1 MSRRLC
7 LLLVV
12 ALLSWQ
18 PAGATPAAPA
28 PPVRSDS
35 VLPGPAMLADIAVL
49 EQAYGALHPGLYR
62 YSSEQAVAQRFAAL
76 RAELGQGATLAQAYL
91 AISRLTASVRCGH
104 SFPNFV
110 NQPEAIQHALF
121 DHDRHLPFYFR
132 WLDGRMVISRNGSNQ
147 RSLVPG
153 TEVLAIDGV
162 PAAQILS
169 ALMGVARADGSND
182 AKRIAQMEVQGFA
195 RIEAFDAYLPLLFPQ
210 ISAEPLL
217 RVRGPGRTAVRTL
230 QVHSLT
236 AAQRQAMAPIQ
247 PRDSTAPAWRLEMPD
262 ARLAILRMPDWALYD
277 SQWDWRGFLAQSF
290 STLAARKVP
299 ALVIDLRGNEG
310 GLDVGSVLQG
320 YLSAHALGVPPMR
333 KRVRYRRLPASLAP
347 FVTTWDASFRDWGAR
362 AVEDADDARFYTLRD
377 AASDGEP
384 TETSTQI
391 APRAPHF
398 AGKVFVLIGAENSS
412 ATFEFAQRVQAN
424 GLATL
429 VGQPT
434 GGNLRG
440 INGSAFFFVQL
451 PNSHIEVD
459 LPLVGQFPLTAQP
472 DRGVLPDITVRP
484 SAADLQHGTD
494 AEMAAVT
501 ALLPGA

>member
-18 PAGATPAAPA
+18 PAGATPAASA

-217 RVRGPGRTAVRTL
+217 RVRGPGGGAVRTL

-247 PRDSTAPAWRLEMPD
+247 PRDSTAPAWRLEMPN

-290 STLAARKVP
+290 
-299 ALVIDLRGNEG
+299 
-310 GLDVGSVLQG
+310 
-320 YLSAHALGVPPMR
+320 PP
-333 KRVRYRRLPASLAP
+333 
-347 FVTTWDASFRDWGAR
+347 W
-362 AVEDADDARFYTLRD
+362 
-377 AASDGEP
+377 
-384 TETSTQI
+384 
-391 APRAPHF
+391 PRARSP
-398 AGKVFVLIGAENSS
+398 
-412 ATFEFAQRVQAN
+412 RW
-424 GLATL
+424 
-429 VGQPT
+429 
-434 GGNLRG
+434 
-440 INGSAFFFVQL
+440 
-451 PNSHIEVD
+451 
-459 LPLVGQFPLTAQP
+459 
-472 DRGVLPDITVRP
+472 
-484 SAADLQHGTD
+484 
-494 AEMAAVT
+494 
-501 ALLPGA
+501 

>member
-1 MSRRLC
+1 M
-7 LLLVV
+7 
-12 ALLSWQ
+12 
-18 PAGATPAAPA
+18 
-28 PPVRSDS
+28 
-35 VLPGPAMLADIAVL
+35 
-49 EQAYGALHPGLYR
+49 
-62 YSSEQAVAQRFAAL
+62 
-76 RAELGQGATLAQAYL
+76 
-91 AISRLTASVRCGH
+91 
-104 SFPNFV
+104 
-110 NQPEAIQHALF
+110 
-121 DHDRHLPFYFR
+121 
-132 WLDGRMVISRNGSNQ
+132 
-147 RSLVPG
+147 
-153 TEVLAIDGV
+153 
-162 PAAQILS
+162 
-169 ALMGVARADGSND
+169 
-182 AKRIAQMEVQGFA
+182 
-195 RIEAFDAYLPLLFPQ
+195 
-210 ISAEPLL
+210 
-217 RVRGPGRTAVRTL
+217 RTL

-247 PRDSTAPAWRLEMPD
+247 PRDSTAPAWRLEMPN

-320 YLSAHALGVPPMR
+320 YLSVRALGVPPMR

-377 AASDGEP
+377 AASDDAP

-398 AGKVFVLIGAENSS
+398 AGNVFVLIGAENSS

-440 INGSAFFFVQL
+440 INGSAFFFRAAAQL
-451 PNSHIEVD
+451 AHRSGPAAGGPV
-459 LPLVGQFPLTAQP
+459 PF
-472 DRGVLPDITVRP
+472 DRTTGSRRAARHHRAAKRCG
-484 SAADLQHGTD
+484 SAARYRCGNGGGYRI
-494 AEMAAVT
+494 AARCVSRVSRLPQCCHIASAIKIRPTFACRQNALIRGARWYT
-501 ALLPGA
+501 ARPLGE

>member
-1 MSRRLC
+1 MSRRLR
-7 LLLVV
+7 LLLAV

-18 PAGATPAAPA
+18 PAGATPAAST

-35 VLPGPAMLADIAVL
+35 VLPGPALLADIAVL
-49 EQAYGALHPGLYR
+49 EQAYAALHPGLYR

-217 RVRGPGRTAVRTL
+217 RVRGPGVAQCARCRYTA
-230 QVHSLT
+230 
-236 AAQRQAMAPIQ
+236 
-247 PRDSTAPAWRLEMPD
+247 
-262 ARLAILRMPDWALYD
+262 
-277 SQWDWRGFLAQSF
+277 
-290 STLAARKVP
+290 
-299 ALVIDLRGNEG
+299 
-310 GLDVGSVLQG
+310 
-320 YLSAHALGVPPMR
+320 
-333 KRVRYRRLPASLAP
+333 
-347 FVTTWDASFRDWGAR
+347 
-362 AVEDADDARFYTLRD
+362 
-377 AASDGEP
+377 
-384 TETSTQI
+384 
-391 APRAPHF
+391 
-398 AGKVFVLIGAENSS
+398 
-412 ATFEFAQRVQAN
+412 
-424 GLATL
+424 
-429 VGQPT
+429 
-434 GGNLRG
+434 
-440 INGSAFFFVQL
+440 
-451 PNSHIEVD
+451 
-459 LPLVGQFPLTAQP
+459 
-472 DRGVLPDITVRP
+472 
-484 SAADLQHGTD
+484 
-494 AEMAAVT
+494 
-501 ALLPGA
+501 